1 MVDLWTTWVVSIDT
15 NPTFKVIFNP
25 LEYVDLQMFLIN
37 VDIYGFFSLC
47 SEKGGANSLGPSFL
61 FKKYNTNI
69 DDV

>member
-37 VDIYGFFSLC
+37 VDIYGFFSLR
-47 SEKGGANSLGPSFL
+47 SEKAELICCAPSFYA
-61 FKKYNTNI
+61 KSTKQ
-69 DDV
+69 